1 MIRRTEN
8 DSSLRE
14 ILFANRGAAADDL
27 KKLIASRKINFG
39 ERELTRALPL
49 RFRSDGAS
57 LLDWRITGAA
67 GGVGKLGK
75 NYLKPKTEPI
85 PNGAAG
91 TYQGYQLLTNY
102 AHVGNTFTIPSN
114 VTRIVLIFSRDNN
127 ANISYSDVGDV
138 MLVEGSTIP
147 TAYDADTTLNKY
159 PIMQGATSYE
169 DNGVKDITVGE
180 SQILYSFYDIVGEVS
195 AYGSN
200 AARKTDRCKS
210 RAITVSPNT
219 TYSIKIFNANY
230 TDIKCNIWYATEP
243 GTITPTFSNCS
254 VYTQKSIP
262 SNGTFVTNNEQ
273 WISLQYSHSRRPE
286 YYYALP
292 VDVRP
297 LTYEYCN
304 YYATLKAGTYKVMI
318 DTWGNNR
325 FWSTGGYYT
334 GIQDYTGCVY
344 DNFNYD
350 QNNLSEWF
358 ALVAEDNTVVIAQTD
373 ILPSGISS
381 KYKKVSDGAP
391 YPNYFHKEVTFTLEH
406 DTKIGLFHRAYY
418 ESQATASPAYHRF
431 MIVDSDVEAEEFTTT
446 GAVPCDMNGYSA
458 WEKYSVSL
466 PVTIS
471 SRGQTQ
477 TVTVDLG
484 DSFLGAGDTISL
496 SDTHTAVPTYSGTN
510 TITVDSE
517 VQPSEMYIKYV
528 G

>member
-57 LLDWRITGAA
+57 LLDWSITGAA

-75 NYLKPKTEPI
+75 NYLKPRLEAI
-85 PNGAAG
+85 PNGSMG
-91 TYQGYQLLTNY
+91 TLVSTTGWQSSDGYTF
-102 AHVGNTFTIPSN
+102 NTGDATKMMILFKHNGDAEILPSH
-114 VTRIVLIFSRDNN
+114 I
-127 ANISYSDVGDV
+127 GDI

-147 TAYDADTTLNKY
+147 TSYDASATLFDAEITQGTTTRHDTPDSTAQSQGLFCGLDQYGRYNLYGQEASWLNK
-159 PIMQGATSYE
+159 
-169 DNGVKDITVGE
+169 
-180 SQILYSFYDIVGEVS
+180 
-195 AYGSN
+195 
-200 AARKTDRCKS
+200 RCKS
-210 RAITVSPNT
+210 FLIDVKPNT
-219 TYSIKIFNANY
+219 DYSVRMFNSSYNDIKIAPGLY
-230 TDIKCNIWYATEP
+230 KAP
-243 GTITPTFSNCS
+243 GTVTPVFTGCS
-254 VYTQKSIP
+254 AYTQKSIP
-262 SNGTFVTNNEQ
+262 GNGTFVTNNEQ
-273 WISLQYSHSRRPE
+273 WISLNYSQSRRLE

-292 VDVRP
+292 CDVRP
-297 LTYEYCN
+297 IRYEFCN

-325 FWSTGGYYT
+325 FFNPALAT
-334 GIQDYTGCVY
+334 GIQDYTGCVD
-344 DNFNYD
+344 DNFNYTGN
-350 QNNLSEWF
+350 QGNEWF
-358 ALVAEDNTVVIAQTD
+358 ALVEENNTVIIQKRD

-381 KYKKVSDGAP
+381 KTKTISDGAP
-391 YPNYFHKEVTFTLEH
+391 YPNYFHNEITFTLDH
-406 DTKIGLFHRAYY
+406 DCKVGLIHKAYY
-418 ESQATASPAYHRF
+418 ESLSYSKPAYHRF

-458 WEKYSVSL
+458 WEKYNVSL
-466 PVTIS
+466 PVNIS

-496 SDTHTAVPTYSGTN
+496 ADTHTAIPTYSGTN

>member
-1 MIRRTEN
+1 MN
-8 DSSLRE
+8 
-14 ILFANRGAAADDL
+14 FNFKL
-27 KKLIASRKINFG
+27 KPHSIDVNIKVDHISPPIPI
-39 ERELTRALPL
+39 RELTGALPL
-49 RFRSDGAS
+49 DFKSVGED
-57 LLDWRITGAA
+57 LIDWSITGAA

-230 TDIKCNIWYATEP
+230 TDIKCNIWYATES
-243 GTITPTFSNCS
+243 GTITPTFSDCS

-325 FWSTGGYYT
+325 FWNTGGYYT

-418 ESQATASPAYHRF
+418 ETVSTPQPAYHRF

-458 WEKYSVSL
+458 WEKYNVSL
-466 PVTIS
+466 PVNIS

-496 SDTHTAVPTYSGTN
+496 ADTHTAIPTYSGKN
-510 TITVDSE
+510 VITVDTDI
-517 VQPSEMYIKYV
+517 QPSEMYIKYRKY
-528 G
+528 